1 MDGQLILRKAR
12 GLLYQFRQLP
22 KIPCTLSN
30 LCRRCGPGMWD
41 SGHHPAIECVG
52 HTDDDHCILSD
63 EWIQISIVSKCI
75 TIRWNSAFEY
85 LYKQKKTK
93 NKKTIIKKAVV
104 WFAFWFYM
112 LSILQSDS
120 ILFFDLQSFT
130 AEKKNYQNGKN
141 SFQLDNFDNR
151 SVELGVSIK
160 QRIFFNPKNSQ
171 VLMVSLLC
179 KTKY

>member
-1 MDGQLILRKAR
+1 MTRLSKKINNGIFIDCLAMYMDGQLILRKAR

-85 LYKQKKTK
+85 LYTQNKKQKQK
-93 NKKTIIKKAVV
+93 NHYQNSCCVICILILYAVN
-104 WFAFWFYM
+104 FAKRFNFVFWF
-112 LSILQSDS
+112 
-120 ILFFDLQSFT
+120 
-130 AEKKNYQNGKN
+130 
-141 SFQLDNFDNR
+141 
-151 SVELGVSIK
+151 
-160 QRIFFNPKNSQ
+160 
-171 VLMVSLLC
+171 
-179 KTKY
+179 TKFHN